1 MEYHNFIILIASIFL
16 LVGFLIIK
24 VNDKEIKSFGSK
36 FFIFSIALF
45 VLGFSVPE
53 KETFQEHLANLKHS
67 SLVKVTSITNTNY
80 LHKLYLKD
88 GTIIKYKSLTFEEK
102 FAPKYLAN
110 FCKDTIIYYPADKSK
125 RVTEVIDDREHPNK
139 SIDTDFY
146 AKCVR
151 KTTLIYKN

>member
-88 GTIIKYKSLTFEEK
+88 GTIIKYKTLHFGEK
-102 FAPKYLAN
+102 FAKKYLAN
-110 FCKDTIIYYPADKSK
+110 YCKDTVIYYPDNKEK
-125 RVTEVIDDREHPNK
+125 RVAEIIDDMEHPNED
-139 SIDTDFY
+139 IDTNFY
-146 AKCVR
+146 AKCIR
-151 KTTLIYKN
+151 NTTLIYEN